1 MNPAKK
7 FGLVRPS
14 IELVP
19 EVQSVRHA
27 RGGVEAAWR
36 NGRRLP
42 LKTNEIVELQF
53 AREDCR
59 KRKTARVSGGT
70 TRLIGPTH
78 RQFVL

>member
-7 FGLVRPS
+7 FGLVQPS
-14 IELVP
+14 IELVL

-59 KRKTARVSGGT
+59 KRKTRVSGGT

-78 RQFVL
+78 SQFVL